1 MCEPVGLTPKPV
13 LPPHINTSWLQSY
26 GLNYAKFQVMFAI
39 AILSDE
45 SKWSAEKKEKLTND
59 FKSRLVVELWQY
71 YSQMK

>member
-1 MCEPVGLTPKPV
+1 
-13 LPPHINTSWLQSY
+13 
-26 GLNYAKFQVMFAI
+26 MFAI